1 MKHRINRRMI
11 LTTVLASSML
21 AGSMLAATGSYA
33 QETFKV
39 GSINPYSGPTA
50 LYGDEVTRG
59 YELAADAINAKGGIL
74 GKQVEII
81 RGNASAPQE
90 GIAAV
95 EQLAGRDNVDV
106 FIGTYLSAVA
116 QAASEAALNYNKLYW
131 DTNALA
137 TNLTERGLPNFV
149 RSGPYSVSFADR
161 SAEFVIDLVAKEL
174 GKAPNELTVW
184 IEHEESIYGT
194 SIAERQKQAFDAAG
208 VKVLGIGA
216 HNFKAIDLTDS
227 VLRARDAKPDVWINT
242 GYVPDGNLLLRT
254 ARDQGF
260 TPLATVFVG
269 TGDTSETLEAM
280 SKDGVEGLYVVSYPR
295 PDISEE
301 FGPGSAAYLEAYRAR
316 YKQDPIAP
324 QSMAAF
330 VGFKMMAEAVDAAG
344 SADPEAVKAAL
355 PGMDKPESSYETGF
369 GVKYDEHAQNIRA
382 FPTVIQW
389 QNGKQVTIYPVKAA
403 GENKPLKVNQ

>member
-1 MKHRINRRMI
+1 MFARLTRRMI
-11 LTTVLASSML
+11 LATVTAT
-21 AGSMLAATGSYA
+21 AVVAAVPALA

-39 GSINPYSGPTA
+39 GAINPYSGPTA

-59 YELAADAINAKGGIL
+59 YELAAEAVNASGGIL
-74 GKQVEII
+74 GKTVEIV
-81 RGNASAPQE
+81 RGNATAPQE

-137 TNLTERGLPNFV
+137 SNLTERGLPNFV
-149 RSGPYSVSFADR
+149 RSGPYSVSFAER
-161 SAEFVIDLVAKEL
+161 SVEFVVDFLAPEL
-174 GKAPNELTVW
+174 GKEPSDLKVW

-194 SIAERQKQAFDAAG
+194 SIADRQKELLEEAG
-208 VKVLGIGA
+208 VQVVGVGA
-216 HNFKAIDLTDS
+216 HNFRAIDLTDS
-227 VLRARDAKPDVWINT
+227 VLRARDAQPDVWLST

-254 ARDQGF
+254 ARDQAFRPG
-260 TPLATVFVG
+260 ATVLVG

-280 SKDGVEGLYVVSYPR
+280 GQEGVEGIYVVSYPR

-316 YKQDPIAP
+316 YNQDPIAP

-330 VGFKMMAEAVDAAG
+330 VGFKMMAEAVNAAG
-344 SADPEAVKAAL
+344 SAEPEAVRAAL
-355 PGMDKPESSYETGF
+355 DQFDKPEGSYETGF
-369 GVKYDEHAQNIRA
+369 GVKYDENAQNLRA

-389 QNGKQVTIYPVKAA
+389 QSGHPVTIYPVSAA
-403 GENKPLKVNQ
+403 GDNKPVKPGQ

>member
-1 MKHRINRRMI
+1 MFDNITRRMI
-11 LTTVLASSML
+11 LGTV
-21 AGSMLAATGSYA
+21 AAVAIAAVAPAWA

-39 GSINPYSGPTA
+39 GAINPYSGPTA

-59 YELAADAINAKGGIL
+59 YELAADAVNAKGGIL
-74 GKQVEII
+74 GRKVEIV
-81 RGNASAPQE
+81 RGNATAPQE
-90 GIAAV
+90 GIAAI

-137 TNLTERGLPNFV
+137 ANLTDRGLPNFV

-174 GKAPNELTVW
+174 GKQPSDLKVW

-194 SIAERQKQAFDAAG
+194 SIAEHQKEVLEKAG
-208 VKVLGIGA
+208 VKVVGVGA

-227 VLRARDAKPDVWINT
+227 VLRARDAQPDVWLQT

-254 ARDQGF
+254 AREQGF
-260 TPLATVFVG
+260 KPAATVFVG
-269 TGDTSETLEAM
+269 TGDTKETLEAM
-280 SKDGVEGLYVVSYPR
+280 GQDGVEGLFVVSYPR
-295 PDISEE
+295 PDISEQ
-301 FGPGSAAYLEAYRAR
+301 FGPGSSAYLEAYKAK
-316 YKQDPIAP
+316 YNQEPIAP

-355 PGMDKPESSYETGF
+355 AKFDKPESSYETGF
-369 GVKYDEHAQNIRA
+369 GVKYDDKAQNVRA

-389 QNGKQVTIYPVKAA
+389 QGGKQVTIYPVAAA
-403 GENKPLKVNQ
+403 GENKPIRAGQ

>member
-1 MKHRINRRMI
+1 MFSIVTRRSFMAAA
-11 LTTVLASSML
+11 LATTMV
-21 AGSMLAATGSYA
+21 AGMPAHA

-39 GSINPYSGPTA
+39 GAINPYSGPTA

-59 YELAADAINAKGGIL
+59 YELAADAINATGGIL
-74 GKQVEII
+74 GKKVEIV
-81 RGNASAPQE
+81 RGNATAPQE

-161 SAEFVIDLVAKEL
+161 SAEFVVDLVAKEL
-174 GKAPNELTVW
+174 GKQPADLAVW

-194 SIAERQKQAFDAAG
+194 SIAERQKEALTEAG
-208 VKVLGIGA
+208 VKVLGVGS

-260 TPLATVFVG
+260 KPAATVFVG
-269 TGDTSETLEAM
+269 TGDTKETLEALTQE
-280 SKDGVEGLYVVSYPR
+280 GVEGLYVVSYPR

-301 FGPGSAAYLEAYRAR
+301 FGPGSAAYLDAYRKK
-316 YKQDPIAP
+316 YNQDPIAP

-330 VGFKMMAEAVDAAG
+330 VGFKMMAEAVEAAK

-355 PGMDKPESSYETGF
+355 ATFDKPESSYETGF
-369 GVKYDEHAQNIRA
+369 GVKYDEKAQNVRA

-389 QNGKQVTIYPVKAA
+389 QSGKQVTIYPIKAA
-403 GENKPLKVNQ
+403 GENKPLKIN

>member
-1 MKHRINRRMI
+1 MRQMIHRRMI
-11 LTTVLASSML
+11 LTTIL
-21 AGSMLAATGSYA
+21 AGSMLAATHSYA

-39 GSINPYSGPTA
+39 GAINPYSGPTA
-50 LYGDEVTRG
+50 LYGGEVTRG

-74 GKQVEII
+74 GKQVEIV
-81 RGNASAPQE
+81 RGNATAPQE

-149 RSGPYSVSFADR
+149 RSGPYSVTFADR
-161 SAEFVIDLVAKEL
+161 SAEFVVDLVAKEL

-194 SIAERQKQAFDAAG
+194 SIAERQNEAFEKAG
-208 VKVLGIGA
+208 VKVLGVGS
-216 HNFKAIDLTDS
+216 HNFRAIDLTDS

-260 TPLATVFVG
+260 SPAATVFVG
-269 TGDTSETLEAM
+269 TGDTAETLEALGQ
-280 SKDGVEGLYVVSYPR
+280 DGVQGLYVVSYPR

-301 FGPGSAAYLEAYRAR
+301 FGPGSGAYLASYRTK
-316 YKQDPIAP
+316 YNQDPIAP
-324 QSMAAF
+324 QSMTAF
-330 VGFKMMAEAVDAAG
+330 VGFKMMAEAVEAAG

-355 PGMDKPESSYETGF
+355 AGIDKPESSYETGF
-369 GVKYDEHAQNIRA
+369 GVKYDANAQNVLA

-389 QNGKQVTIYPVKAA
+389 QDGKQVTIYPVKAA
-403 GENKPLKVNQ
+403 GDNRPLKVN

>member
-1 MKHRINRRMI
+1 MW
-11 LTTVLASSML
+11 V
-21 AGSMLAATGSYA
+21 
-33 QETFKV
+33 KV
-39 GSINPYSGPTA
+39 GAINPYSGPTA

-59 YELAADAINAKGGIL
+59 YELAAEAVNASGGIL
-74 GKQVEII
+74 GKTVEIV
-81 RGNASAPQE
+81 RGNATAPQE

-137 TNLTERGLPNFV
+137 SNLTERGLPNFV
-149 RSGPYSVSFADR
+149 RSGPYSVSFAER
-161 SAEFVIDLVAKEL
+161 SVEFVVDFLAPEL
-174 GKAPNELTVW
+174 GKEPSDLKVW

-194 SIAERQKQAFDAAG
+194 SIADRQKELLEEAG
-208 VKVLGIGA
+208 VQVVGVGA
-216 HNFKAIDLTDS
+216 HNFRAIDLTDS
-227 VLRARDAKPDVWINT
+227 VLRARDAQPDVWLST

-254 ARDQGF
+254 ARDQAFRPG
-260 TPLATVFVG
+260 ATVLVG

-280 SKDGVEGLYVVSYPR
+280 GQEGVEGIYVVSYPR

-316 YKQDPIAP
+316 YNQDPIAP

-330 VGFKMMAEAVDAAG
+330 VGFKMMAEAVNAAG
-344 SADPEAVKAAL
+344 TAEPEAVRAAL
-355 PGMDKPESSYETGF
+355 DQFDKPEGSYETGF
-369 GVKYDEHAQNIRA
+369 GVKYDENAQNLRA

-389 QNGKQVTIYPVKAA
+389 QSGHPVTIYPVSAA
-403 GENKPLKVNQ
+403 GDNKPVKPGQ

>member
-1 MKHRINRRMI
+1 MFARLTRRM
-11 LTTVLASSML
+11 ML
-21 AGSMLAATGSYA
+21 ATVTATAVVAAVPALA

-39 GSINPYSGPTA
+39 GAINPYSGPTA

-59 YELAADAINAKGGIL
+59 YELAAEAVNASGGIL
-74 GKQVEII
+74 GKTVEIV
-81 RGNASAPQE
+81 RGNATAPQE

-137 TNLTERGLPNFV
+137 SNLTERGLPNFV
-149 RSGPYSVSFADR
+149 RSGPYSVSFAER
-161 SAEFVIDLVAKEL
+161 SVEFVVDFLAPEL
-174 GKAPNELTVW
+174 GKEPSDLKVW

-194 SIAERQKQAFDAAG
+194 SIADRQKELLEEAG
-208 VKVLGIGA
+208 VQVVGVGA
-216 HNFKAIDLTDS
+216 HNFRAIDLTDS
-227 VLRARDAKPDVWINT
+227 VLRARDAQPDVWLST

-254 ARDQGF
+254 ARDQAFRPG
-260 TPLATVFVG
+260 ATVLVG

-280 SKDGVEGLYVVSYPR
+280 GQEGVEGIYVVSYPR

-316 YKQDPIAP
+316 YNQDPIAP

-330 VGFKMMAEAVDAAG
+330 VGFKMMAEAVNAAG
-344 SADPEAVKAAL
+344 SAEPEAVRAAL
-355 PGMDKPESSYETGF
+355 DQFDKPEGSYETGF
-369 GVKYDEHAQNIRA
+369 GVKYDENAQNLRA

-389 QNGKQVTIYPVKAA
+389 QSGHPVTIYPVSAA
-403 GENKPLKVNQ
+403 GDNKPVKSGQ

>member
-1 MKHRINRRMI
+1 MIQTITRRTI
-11 LTTVLASSML
+11 LAAML
-21 AGSMLAATGSYA
+21 AGTMLAGVPALA
-33 QETFKV
+33 QEAFKV
-39 GSINPYSGPTA
+39 GAINPYSGPTA

-74 GKQVEII
+74 GKKVEIV
-81 RGNASAPQE
+81 RGNATSPQE

-106 FIGTYLSAVA
+106 FIGTYLSAVS
-116 QAASEAALNYNKLYW
+116 QSASEAALNYNKLYW

-137 TNLTERGLPNFV
+137 TNLTDRGLPNFV

-161 SAEFVIDLVAKEL
+161 SAEFVVDLLAKNL
-174 GKAPNELTVW
+174 GKQPSEMTVW

-194 SIAERQKQAFDAAG
+194 TIAERQKEALEAAG
-208 VKVLGIGA
+208 VKVLGVGA

-260 TPLATVFVG
+260 KPGATVFVG
-269 TGDTSETLEAM
+269 TGDTKETLEAM
-280 SKDGVEGLYVVSYPR
+280 TQEGVEGLFVVSYPR

-301 FGPGSAAYLEAYRAR
+301 FGPGSSAYLKAYKKK
-316 YKQDPIAP
+316 YNQDPIAP

-330 VGFKMMAEAVDAAG
+330 VGFKLMAEAVEAAK
-344 SADPEAVKAAL
+344 SADPAAVKAAL
-355 PGMDKPESSYETGF
+355 VTFDKPDSSYETGF
-369 GVKYDEHAQNIRA
+369 GVKYNEKSQNLRA

-389 QNGKQVTIYPVKAA
+389 QAGKQVTIYPVKAA
-403 GENKPLKVNQ
+403 GVNKPLGTK

>member
-1 MKHRINRRMI
+1 MLEYFTRRM
-11 LTTVLASSML
+11 LLAAAALASF
-21 AGSMLAATGSYA
+21 AAPASA

-39 GSINPYSGPTA
+39 GAINPYSGATA

-59 YELAADAINAKGGIL
+59 YELAADAVNAEGGVL
-74 GKQVEII
+74 GRQVEIV
-81 RGNASAPQE
+81 RGNATNPQE

-106 FIGTYLSAVA
+106 FIGTYLSAVS
-116 QAASEAALNYNKLYW
+116 QVASEAALNYNRLYW

-149 RSGPYSVSFADR
+149 RSGPYSISFADR
-161 SAEFVIDLVAKEL
+161 SVEFVVEAIAGAL
-174 GKAPNELTVW
+174 GKQPSELTVW

-194 SIAERQKQAFDAAG
+194 SIAERQKEGFQAAG
-208 VKVLGIGA
+208 VQVLGVGA
-216 HNFKAIDLTDS
+216 HNFQAIDLTDS
-227 VLRARDAKPDVWINT
+227 VLRARDAGSDVWIQT

-260 TPLATVFVG
+260 SPAATVFVG
-269 TGDTSETLEAM
+269 TGDTHETLEAM
-280 SKDGVEGLYVVSYPR
+280 GADGVEGLTVVSYPR

-301 FGPGSAAYLEAYRAR
+301 FGPGSGAYLEAYRAK
-316 YKQDPIAP
+316 YNQDPIAP

-330 VGFKMMAEAVDAAG
+330 VGLKTMAEAVNAAG
-344 SADPEAVKAAL
+344 SAEPEAVRAAL
-355 PGMDKPESSYETGF
+355 ATLDKPESSYETGF
-369 GVKYDEHAQNIRA
+369 GVLFDENAQNVRA

-389 QNGKQVTIYPVKAA
+389 QEGRQVTVYPVSAA
-403 GENKPLKVNQ
+403 GENGLIGIGQ

>member
-1 MKHRINRRMI
+1 MTISRR
-11 LTTVLASSML
+11 LLFGTAL
-21 AGSMLAATGSYA
+21 AGAMLAALPAWS

-39 GSINPYSGPTA
+39 GAINPYSGPVA

-59 YELAADAINAKGGIL
+59 YELAAEALNKSGGIL
-74 GKQVEII
+74 GKQIEII
-81 RGNASAPQE
+81 RGNATAPQE

-161 SAEFVIDLVAKEL
+161 SAEFVVDLLAKEL
-174 GKAPNELTVW
+174 GKQPSELKVW

-194 SIAERQKQAFDAAG
+194 SIADHQKEVLEKAG
-208 VKVLGIGA
+208 AKVVGVGA
-216 HNFKAIDLTDS
+216 HNFKAIDLTDTI
-227 VLRARDAKPDVWINT
+227 LRAKDTQPDVFLNT

-260 TPLATVFVG
+260 KPAALVFVG
-269 TGDTSETLEAM
+269 TGDTKETLEAM
-280 SKDGVEGLYVVSYPR
+280 GEAGVEGLYVVSYPR

-301 FGPGSAAYLEAYRAR
+301 FGPGSSTYLEAYKAK
-316 YKQDPIAP
+316 YKAEPLAP

-330 VGFKMMAEAVDAAG
+330 VGFKMMAEAINTAG
-344 SADPEAVKAAL
+344 SAEPETVRAAL
-355 PGMDKPESSYETGF
+355 AGFDKPESTYETGF
-369 GVKYDEHAQNIRA
+369 GEKYDENAQNIRA
-382 FPTVIQW
+382 FPSVIQW
-389 QNGKQVTIYPVKAA
+389 QSGKPVTIYPVKAA
-403 GENKPLKVNQ
+403 GENKPVKTAR

>member
-1 MKHRINRRMI
+1 MMISRRIF
-11 LTTVLASSML
+11 LGTVLAGTML
-21 AGSMLAATGSYA
+21 ASAPSWA

-39 GSINPYSGPTA
+39 GVINPFSGPTA

-59 YELAADAINAKGGIL
+59 YELAADAVNKEGGIL
-74 GKQVEII
+74 GKQVELI
-81 RGNASAPQE
+81 RGNATAPQE

-137 TNLTERGLPNFV
+137 ANLTERGLPNFV
-149 RSGPYSVSFADR
+149 RSGPFSQSFADR
-161 SAEFVIDLVAKEL
+161 SAEFITELVAKEL
-174 GKAPNELTVW
+174 GKQPSELKVW

-194 SIAERQKQAFDAAG
+194 SIADRQKEALEKAG
-208 VKVLGIGA
+208 VQVVGVGA

-227 VLRARDAKPDVWINT
+227 ILRARDAKPDVYLNT

-260 TPLATVFVG
+260 KPAAMVFVG
-269 TGDTSETLEAM
+269 TGDTKETLEAM
-280 SKDGVEGLYVVSYPR
+280 GEAGVEGLYVVSYPR

-301 FGPGSAAYLEAYRAR
+301 FGPGSSAYLEAYKAK
-316 YKQDPIAP
+316 YNAEPLAP

-330 VGFKMMAEAVDAAG
+330 VGFKMMAEAVNAAE
-344 SADPEAVKAAL
+344 SAEPEAVRAAL
-355 PGMDKPESSYETGF
+355 AEFDKPESSYETGF
-369 GVKYDEHAQNIRA
+369 GVKYNENAQNTRA
-382 FPTVIQW
+382 FPTVVQW
-389 QNGKQVTIYPVKAA
+389 QSGKPVTIYPVAAA
-403 GENKPLKVNQ
+403 GENKTVKAAQ

>member
-1 MKHRINRRMI
+1 MFARLTRRM
-11 LTTVLASSML
+11 ML
-21 AGSMLAATGSYA
+21 ATVTATAVVAAVPALA

-39 GSINPYSGPTA
+39 GAINPYSGPTA

-59 YELAADAINAKGGIL
+59 YELAAEAVNASGGIL
-74 GKQVEII
+74 GKTVEIV
-81 RGNASAPQE
+81 RGNATAPQE

-137 TNLTERGLPNFV
+137 SNLTERGLPNFV
-149 RSGPYSVSFADR
+149 RSGPYSVSFAER
-161 SAEFVIDLVAKEL
+161 SVEFVVDFLAPEL
-174 GKAPNELTVW
+174 GKEPSDLKVW

-194 SIAERQKQAFDAAG
+194 SIADRQKELLEEAG
-208 VKVLGIGA
+208 VQVVGVGA
-216 HNFKAIDLTDS
+216 HNFRAIDLTDS
-227 VLRARDAKPDVWINT
+227 VLRARDAQPDVWLST

-254 ARDQGF
+254 ARDQAFRPG
-260 TPLATVFVG
+260 ATVLVG

-280 SKDGVEGLYVVSYPR
+280 GQEGVEGIYVVSYPR

-316 YKQDPIAP
+316 YNQDPIAP

-330 VGFKMMAEAVDAAG
+330 VGFKMMAEAVNAAG
-344 SADPEAVKAAL
+344 TAEPEAVRAAL
-355 PGMDKPESSYETGF
+355 DQFDKPEGSYETGF
-369 GVKYDEHAQNIRA
+369 GVKYDENAQNLRA

-389 QNGKQVTIYPVKAA
+389 QSGHPVTIYPVSAA
-403 GENKPLKVNQ
+403 GDNKPVKPGQ

>member
-1 MKHRINRRMI
+1 MKLTRRLLI
-11 LTTVLASSML
+11 GTTLAGAMLASMP
-21 AGSMLAATGSYA
+21 AWA

-39 GSINPYSGPTA
+39 GAINPYSGPTA

-59 YELAADAINAKGGIL
+59 YELAADAINKEGGIL
-74 GKQVEII
+74 GKQVEIV
-81 RGNASAPQE
+81 RGNATAPQE

-161 SAEFVIDLVAKEL
+161 SVEFVTDLLAKEL
-174 GKAPNELTVW
+174 GKQPSEMKVW

-194 SIAERQKQAFDAAG
+194 SIADRQKEALEEAG
-208 VKVLGIGA
+208 VQVVGVGA

-227 VLRARDAKPDVWINT
+227 ILRARDAQPDVYLNT

-260 TPLATVFVG
+260 KPAAMVFVG
-269 TGDTSETLEAM
+269 TGDTKETLEAM
-280 SKDGVEGLYVVSYPR
+280 GEAGVEGLYVVSYPR
-295 PDISEE
+295 PDVSEA
-301 FGPGSAAYLEAYRAR
+301 FGPGSSAYLEAYKAK
-316 YKQDPIAP
+316 YKAEPLAP

-330 VGFKMMAEAVDAAG
+330 VGFKMMAEAVNKAG
-344 SADPEAVKAAL
+344 SAEPETVRATLAEF
-355 PGMDKPESSYETGF
+355 DKPEGTYETGF
-369 GVKYDEHAQNIRA
+369 GEKYDENAQNVMA

-389 QNGKQVTIYPVKAA
+389 QQSKQVTIYPVKAA
-403 GENKPLKVNQ
+403 GENKPVKAAQ

>member
-1 MKHRINRRMI
+1 MLANRRM
-11 LTTVLASSML
+11 ML
-21 AGSMLAATGSYA
+21 ATALATAVVAALPAMA

-39 GSINPYSGPTA
+39 GAINPYSGPTA

-59 YELAADAINAKGGIL
+59 YELAADAVNANGGIL

-81 RGNASAPQE
+81 RGNATAPQE

-106 FIGTYLSAVA
+106 FIGTYLSAVS

-137 TNLTERGLPNFV
+137 ANLTERGLPNFV
-149 RSGPYSVSFADR
+149 RSGPYSATFAER
-161 SAEFVIDLVAKEL
+161 SAEFVTDLVAKQL
-174 GKAPNELTVW
+174 GKQPSELKVW

-194 SIAERQKQAFDAAG
+194 SIAERQKELLEEAG
-208 VKVLGIGA
+208 VQVVGVGA

-227 VLRARDAKPDVWINT
+227 VLRARDAQPDVWLNT

-260 TPLATVFVG
+260 NPPAIVFVG
-269 TGDTSETLEAM
+269 TGDTHETLEAM
-280 SKDGVEGLYVVSYPR
+280 GKEGVQGLYVVSYPR

-301 FGPGSAAYLEAYRAR
+301 FGPGSSAYLAAYKEKYG
-316 YKQDPIAP
+316 QDPIAP
-324 QSMAAF
+324 QSMTAF
-330 VGFKMMAEAVDAAG
+330 VGFKMMAEVVNEAG
-344 SADPEAVKAAL
+344 SAEPEAVKAVL
-355 PGMDKPESSYETGF
+355 PKFDKPLGTYETGF
-369 GVKYDEHAQNIRA
+369 GLKFNENAQNVRA

-389 QNGKQVTIYPVKAA
+389 QDGKQVTVYPEAAA
-403 GENKPLKVNQ
+403 GENKPIERGQ